1 MTDAMTD
8 RTSAV
13 RRLLLGAAFAVIFAA
28 GGLMPPPAA
37 SARQLDAAAQ
47 EDVSDQGGDQGADQA
62 ADHKGRRGGG
72 MHARIEH
79 MLDVAQ
85 ATPDQKTKIRQIL
98 KTAFQ
103 QIAPMRRKAAET
115 HRELGRLL
123 TAPKIDRTA
132 IERVRAEHVAA
143 TDQSGRILV
152 KAFAD
157 AAEVLKPEQRA
168 RIGAVIAAEPRRAR

>member
-8 RTSAV
+8 RPSAV
-13 RRLLLGAAFAVIFAA
+13 RRLLLGAAFAAIFAA
-28 GGLMPPPAA
+28 GLVPPPAA
-37 SARQLDAAAQ
+37 SARQQDAAAQ
-47 EDVSDQGGDQGADQA
+47 ADVSDPGGDQGGD
-62 ADHKGRRGGG
+62 HRGRRGGG
-72 MHARIEH
+72 MRARVEH
-79 MLDVAQ
+79 MLDVAG
-85 ATPDQKTKIRQIL
+85 ATPDQKAKIRQIL

-103 QIAPMRRKAAET
+103 QTAPQRRKAAET

-123 TAPKIDRTA
+123 TAPKIDRAA

-168 RIGAVIAAEPRRAR
+168 KIAGAIEAEPRHATLK